1 MDKLYYSIS
10 EVSQML
16 GITLSNLRFW
26 EKEFKQLK
34 PRRNPQGTRF
44 YTNEDITLLKQI
56 IYLVNDQN
64 LTLEG
69 ARQRL
74 SQKKDQITKQHELVE
89 RLKRIKMELRG
100 LSKALTPDQK

>member
-10 EVSQML
+10 EVSELL
-16 GITLSNLRFW
+16 GINASNLRFW

-34 PRRNPQGTRF
+34 PRRNTKGTRF
-44 YTNEDITLLKQI
+44 YTNDDITLIKQI

-69 ARQRL
+69 ARQKL
-74 SQKKDQITKQHELVE
+74 SKKKDHVAKQHELVE
-89 RLKRIKMELRG
+89 RLKKIRSELKG
-100 LSKALTPDQK
+100 MAKALSAE